1 MPYTSNEPVAG
12 RNDPKAA
19 QDIGNPAPT
28 VQYSG
33 LAYCE
38 KYAGNLRT
46 VEQVLDS
53 GLLPIGDVAA
63 ILGIEV
69 KRLRGYIFRNRI
81 SDPIGDF
88 HSVYGWSCRELVLR
102 LRAADHSS
110 GGAS

>member
-1 MPYTSNEPVAG
+1 MAHSSNVAVAG
-12 RNDPKAA
+12 QNDQNAA
-19 QDIGNPAPT
+19 QAVGNPLPA

-63 ILGIEV
+63 VLGIEV
-69 KRLRGYIFRNRI
+69 KRLRGYIFRNGI

-102 LRAADHSS
+102 LADHSS